1 MEAPP
6 DDVSHDVPDDPLDD
20 LLPDLLRRRA
30 THDGLREF
38 FRSVDG
44 LAVTYAEAYARSC
57 AVANGL
63 VNLGVARGECV
74 VIMSDNARDPICTWL
89 GTSLTGAV
97 EVAINTGYRGR
108 SLEHVM
114 ENSQARV
121 MFVEEA
127 LIPRVLEVREAL
139 NHLET
144 VVVYRSTRSDAA
156 LAVPGC
162 TVLSFDDFLGDD
174 SSEPGRPVEPHDI
187 ASVVYTSGTTGPA
200 KGVMMPHGQIRLFS
214 RLGVEGARLTADD
227 VFYSFIPLFH
237 VAGKFIGIMGSMM
250 SGGRVVL
257 DTRFSA
263 DAFMPRVREHRCT
276 IALMHGPL
284 VEMLHQL
291 PTSADDADNPM
302 KRIMASPFPANIA
315 LDFQRRFGIRG
326 IETWGMTEVT
336 IPIWQPFDE
345 PLRVGSCGKLREEH
359 FELRVVDPDTDEEMP
374 TGSTGEMVLRPKLPF
389 TMMQGYLRMPEVTVD
404 TWRNLWFHTGDLG
417 YVGED
422 GYVYFVD
429 RVKERIRRRAENIS
443 SFEIEAAALT
453 HTGVAECAAVG
464 VPSEFDGD
472 DDVLL
477 CVVPAPG
484 PDPDKAEMIAHLAAA
499 LPHFMVP
506 RYLRYLD
513 ALPRTPTG
521 KLQKMQLRNEGVTSA
536 TWDRRAAGVSL
547 RDILQEAEK

>member
-1 MEAPP
+1 MA
-6 DDVSHDVPDDPLDD
+6 DNHDPLDD

-30 THDGLREF
+30 AHDGAREF

-44 LAVTYAEAYARSC
+44 HAVTYAEAYVRSC

-63 VNLGVARGECV
+63 VALGVAHGECV
-74 VIMSDNARDPICTWL
+74 VIMADNARDPICTWL
-89 GTSLTGAV
+89 ATSLAGAV
-97 EVAINTGYRGR
+97 EVAINTGYRGH

-114 ENSQARV
+114 QNSQARV
-121 MFVEEA
+121 LFVEEA
-127 LIPRVLEVREAL
+127 LVPRLLEVRDAL
-139 NHLET
+139 THLRT
-144 VVVYRSTRSDAA
+144 VVVYRSIGSDRTVE
-156 LAVPGC
+156 VPGC
-162 TVLSFDDFLGDD
+162 AVFDFDDVLGDD
-174 SSEPGRPVEPHDI
+174 TSEPDRSVGPHDI

-200 KGVMMPHGQIRLFS
+200 KGVMMPHGQIRLFA

-227 VFYSFIPLFH
+227 AFYCFIPLFH

-257 DTRFSA
+257 DTRFSVE
-263 DAFMPRVREHRCT
+263 AFLRRVREHGCT
-276 IALMHGPL
+276 IALLHGPL
-284 VEMLHQL
+284 VEMVHQL
-291 PTSADDADNPM
+291 PPSADDSDNPM
-302 KRIMASPFPANIA
+302 TRIMASPFPAHIA

-345 PLRVGSCGKLREEH
+345 PLRVGSCGRLREEH
-359 FELRVVDPDTDEEMP
+359 FELRIVDPDTDEELP
-374 TGSTGEMVLRPKLPF
+374 AGRTGEMVLRPRRPF
-389 TMMQGYLRMPEVTVD
+389 TMMQGYLRMPDVTVG

-417 YVGED
+417 HVAED

-443 SFEIEAAALT
+443 SFEIEAAGLT
-453 HTGVAECAAVG
+453 HPEVTECAAVG

-477 CVVPAPG
+477 CVVPG
-484 PDPDKAEMIAHLAAA
+484 ERGRPDEAALIAHLAAA

-513 ALPRTPTG
+513 VLPRTPTG
-521 KLQKMQLRNEGVTSA
+521 KPQKVQLRNEGVTPT
-536 TWDRRAAGVSL
+536 TWDRKTAGVSL
-547 RDILQEAEK
+547 RDILQKAKQ

>member
-1 MEAPP
+1 MTG
-6 DDVSHDVPDDPLDD
+6 SHTPEPALDE

-30 THDGLREF
+30 SADGTREF
-38 FRSVDG
+38 VRDLDG
-44 LAVTYAEAYARSC
+44 RTMTYAAAYARACS
-57 AVANGL
+57 VANGL
-63 VNLGVARGECV
+63 LGTGVARGESV
-74 VIMSDNARDPICTWL
+74 VIMADNAPDPICTWL
-89 GTSLTGAV
+89 GISLAGAV

-114 ENSQARV
+114 QNSQARV
-121 MFVEEA
+121 AFVEEQ
-127 LIPRVLEVREAL
+127 LLPRLVEIRESL
-139 NHLET
+139 THLTT
-144 VVVYRSTRSDAA
+144 VVVYRAA
-156 LAVPGC
+156 GTAGVADVPGC
-162 TVLSFDDFLGDD
+162 TVVDFDDLLGDD
-174 SSEPGRPVEPHDI
+174 TDPQVPVGPHDI

-214 RLGVEGARLTADD
+214 RLGVEGARLEADD
-227 VFYSFIPLFH
+227 AFYCFIPLFH

-250 SGGRVVL
+250 TGGRVVL
-257 DTRFSA
+257 DTRFA
-263 DAFMPRVREHRCT
+263 VDAFLPRARQHGCT
-276 IALMHGPL
+276 VALLHGPL

-291 PTSADDADNPM
+291 PESSDDAENPLT
-302 KRIMASPFPANIA
+302 RIMASPFPAHLA

-345 PLRVGSCGKLREEH
+345 PLRVGSCGRLREEH
-359 FELRVVDPDTDEEMP
+359 FELRIVDPDTDEEVP
-374 TGSTGEMVLRPKLPF
+374 VGRTGEMVLRPKRPF
-389 TMMQGYLRMPEVTVD
+389 TMMQGYLRMPEITVD

-417 YVGED
+417 YVADD

-443 SFEIEAAALT
+443 SFEVEAAGLT
-453 HTGVAECAAVG
+453 HPRVAECAAVG

-484 PDPDKAEMIAHLAAA
+484 GRPDESELIRHLAAE

-506 RYLRYLD
+506 RYLRYLE

-521 KLQKMQLRNEGVTSA
+521 KPQKVQLRGEGITED
-536 TWDRRAAGVSL
+536 TWDRKAAGISL
-547 RDILQEAEK
+547 RSVLQEVEQ

>member
-1 MEAPP
+1 ME
-6 DDVSHDVPDDPLDD
+6 DRHDDPLDD

-30 THDGLREF
+30 ADDGAREF

-44 LAVTYAEAYARSC
+44 QAVSYAEAYARSC

-63 VNLGVARGECV
+63 VDLGVAHGECV
-74 VIMSDNARDPICTWL
+74 VIMADNARDPICTWL
-89 GTSLTGAV
+89 ATSLAGAV

-114 ENSQARV
+114 QNSQARV

-127 LIPRVLEVREAL
+127 LVPRILEVRDAL
-139 NHLET
+139 TCLET
-144 VVVYRSTRSDAA
+144 VVVYRSNGAEVTIS
-156 LAVPGC
+156 VPGC
-162 TVLSFDDFLGDD
+162 TVLDFDDVLGVDTI
-174 SSEPGRPVEPHDI
+174 EPGRTVGPHDI

-227 VFYSFIPLFH
+227 AFYCFIPLFH

-257 DTRFSA
+257 DTRFSVE
-263 DAFMPRVREHRCT
+263 AFMPRVREHGCT

-291 PTSADDADNPM
+291 PASDDDAENPM
-302 KRIMASPFPANIA
+302 TRIMASPFPANIA
-315 LDFQRRFGIRG
+315 LDFQQRFGIRG

-345 PLRVGSCGKLREEH
+345 PLRVGSCGRLRDEH
-359 FELRVVDPDTDEEMP
+359 FELRVVDPDTDEETP
-374 TGSTGEMVLRPKLPF
+374 AGRTGEMVLRPRRPF
-389 TMMQGYLRMPEVTVD
+389 TMMQGYLRMPEITVD

-417 YVGED
+417 YVAED

-453 HTGVAECAAVG
+453 HPGVAEAAAVG
-464 VPSEFDGD
+464 VPSEFEGD

-477 CVVPAPG
+477 CVVPAAEGG
-484 PDPDKAEMIAHLAAA
+484 PDQAALTAHLAAA

-513 ALPRTPTG
+513 AFPRTPTG
-521 KLQKMQLRNEGVTSA
+521 KPQKVQLRTEGVTPE
-536 TWDRRAAGVSL
+536 TWDRKMAGVSL
-547 RDILQEAEK
+547 RDILQEAKQ

>member
-1 MEAPP
+1 MEAR
-6 DDVSHDVPDDPLDD
+6 PDDPLDD

-30 THDGLREF
+30 AHDGEREF
-38 FRSVDG
+38 FRSLDG
-44 LAVTYAEAYARSC
+44 QVVTYAEAYARSC

-63 VNLGVARGECV
+63 VTLGVEHGECV
-74 VIMSDNARDPICTWL
+74 LIMADNARDPICTWL
-89 GTSLTGAV
+89 ATSLAGAV

-114 ENSQARV
+114 QNSQARV
-121 MFVEEA
+121 MFIEEA
-127 LIPRVLEVREAL
+127 LVPRVLEVRDAL
-139 NHLET
+139 THLET
-144 VVVYRSTRSDAA
+144 VVVYRSEGSGGVI
-156 LAVPGC
+156 AVPGC
-162 TVLSFDDFLGDD
+162 TVFTFDEMLGDQE
-174 SSEPGRPVEPHDI
+174 SEPGRSVGPHDI

-214 RLGVEGARLTADD
+214 RLGVEGARLTAEDA
-227 VFYSFIPLFH
+227 FYCFIPLFH

-257 DTRFSA
+257 DTRFSVE
-263 DAFMPRVREHRCT
+263 AFMLRVRQHGCT

-291 PTSADDADNPM
+291 PALPDDADNPM
-302 KRIMASPFPANIA
+302 TRIMASPFPAHIA
-315 LDFQRRFGIRG
+315 LDFQQRFDIRG

-345 PLRVGSCGKLREEH
+345 SLRVGSCGRLREEY
-359 FELRVVDPDTDEEMP
+359 FELCIVDPDTDEAMP
-374 TGSTGEMVLRPKLPF
+374 TGRIGEMVLRPRRPF
-389 TMMQGYLRMPEVTVD
+389 TMMQGYLRMPDITVE

-453 HTGVAECAAVG
+453 HPGVAECAAVG
-464 VPSEFDGD
+464 VPSEYDGD

-477 CVVPAPG
+477 CVVPVPG
-484 PDPDKAEMIAHLAAA
+484 SEPDEAALTAHLAAA

-506 RYLRYLD
+506 RYLRFLE

-521 KLQKMQLRNEGVTSA
+521 KPQKVQLRNEGVTST
-536 TWDRRAAGVSL
+536 TWDRKASGVFL
-547 RDILQEAEK
+547 RDILQEAQK